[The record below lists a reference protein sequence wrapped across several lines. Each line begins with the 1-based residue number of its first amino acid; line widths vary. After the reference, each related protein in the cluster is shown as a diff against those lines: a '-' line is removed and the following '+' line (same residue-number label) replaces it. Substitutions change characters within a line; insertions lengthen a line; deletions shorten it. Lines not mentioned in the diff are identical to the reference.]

1 MGHKGSFPE
10 VVERVELDRLL
21 PVLSEMEDG
30 DLFGITLSWKGKDE
44 VAIRAW
50 RGKSGPCH
58 DTGRE
63 AEYAGPFLAVVD
75 DDNHLLAGRLRV
87 CEKTA
92 RIYASPAY
100 AGALEVT
107 PADPALL
114 ERLETDPVPFD
125 CDTLAEDAA
134 RIATRVEPGPRG
146 GGRVVVYL
154 GPFRYAV
161 ARDGTLLHR
170 GVPAEVPG
178 SLADSLV
185 AQGCAVAVDLRA
197 PRAPRF
203 QDLLA
208 RYGPLFLVGR
218 GSGEAPARMPDFKA
232 LDRVSDGVRAKLRR
246 MLERGD
252 DYLMVQGTDPAD
264 GGCCPLPQVGE
275 LNRLVQAGLLDAWVS
290 PLSGD
295 CPVTVY
301 APAGEIRDAGGPMPE
316 FGRNDLLRMGLK
328 ASL

>member
-1 MGHKGSFPE
+1 MGNRGAFPE
-10 VVERVELDRLL
+10 VVEQVDLARLL
-21 PVLSEMEDG
+21 PVLSEMEDA
-30 DLFGITLSWKGKDE
+30 DLFGMTLALEEGR
-44 VAIRAW
+44 VNIRAW
-50 RGKSGPCH
+50 RGKGGPCH

-100 AGALEVT
+100 EGVLTVT
-107 PADPALL
+107 AADPELL
-114 ERLETDPVPFD
+114 ARLETDPVPFD

-134 RIATRVEPGPRG
+134 WIATQVTSGPPVA
-146 GGRVVVYL
+146 GRVVMYL

-170 GVPAEVPG
+170 GIPAAIPA
-178 SLADSLV
+178 SLAEELLGRGEV
-185 AQGCAVAVDLRA
+185 APMDVQA
-197 PRAPRF
+197 PPACRF
-203 QDLLA
+203 QELFA

-218 GSGEAPARMPDFKA
+218 GTGEAPARMPDFKA
-232 LDRVSDGVRAKLRR
+232 LDRVSEGVRARLRR
-246 MLERGD
+246 MLERD
-252 DYLMVQGTDPAD
+252 DNYLMVQGTDPAQ

-290 PLSGD
+290 PLSGE

-301 APAGEIRDAGGPMPE
+301 SPAGEIRDTGGPMPA

-328 ASL
+328 SLL